1 MKYQS
6 VNHMNDFAFHDSVWK
21 FVLYEA
27 GTLVV
32 RATELSVCAD
42 APQNLSGCDME
53 IETARITFEGI
64 EILSHKSSD
73 EWKEEGNG
81 GSADDAKTEFFREIR
96 RPEGITVYSLEVCAD
111 GSCLLCAQG
120 DDPFFET
127 VFLARCMRIEWDA
140 LLRPAWY
147 IREPR
152 KE

>member
-6 VNHMNDFAFHDSVWK
+6 VNRMNDFAFHDSVWK

-32 RATELSVCAD
+32 KAAELNVCAG

-64 EILSHKSSD
+64 EILSHKPSD
-73 EWKEEGNG
+73 ECEEEGKG
-81 GSADDAKTEFFREIR
+81 GSADDAKDGFFREIR
-96 RPEGITVYSLEVCAD
+96 RPDGITVYSFEVCTD
-111 GSCLLCAQG
+111 GSYLLRAQG

-127 VFLARCMRIEWDA
+127 VFSARRMRIEWDA
-140 LLRPAWY
+140 LLRPARY
-147 IREPR
+147 ARESR
-152 KE
+152 QG

>member
-6 VNHMNDFAFHDSVWK
+6 VNRMNDFVFHDSMWK
-21 FVLYEA
+21 FVSYEA

-32 RATELSVCAD
+32 KAEELNVCAD

-64 EILSHKSSD
+64 EILPHKPSD
-73 EWKEEGNG
+73 ECKEEGKG
-81 GSADDAKTEFFREIR
+81 GSADDAKAGFLREIR
-96 RPEGITVYSLEVCAD
+96 RPDGITVYSFEACAD
-111 GSCLLCAQG
+111 GSYLLCAQG
-120 DDPFFET
+120 DAPFFET
-127 VFLARCMRIEWDA
+127 VFSVRYMRIEWDA

-152 KE
+152 EE